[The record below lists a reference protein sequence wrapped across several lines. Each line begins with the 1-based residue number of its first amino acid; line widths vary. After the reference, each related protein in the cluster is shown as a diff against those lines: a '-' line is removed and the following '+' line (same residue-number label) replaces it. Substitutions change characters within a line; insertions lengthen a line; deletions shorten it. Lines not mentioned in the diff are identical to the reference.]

1 MDLSRTEKIQI
12 KNLLEDRI
20 SDLEDIFMNL
30 TSSNKPEKFKQTVEG
45 VLEKIET
52 NLTLLEKFCRCLK
65 IDSEYNRQW
74 FAQLLAKYK
83 SWIDQDD
90 KKAKRGDGRI
100 KLFWPFSAVLR
111 SRLTFS
117 GPTEAHRTS

>member
-1 MDLSRTEKIQI
+1 MDLSRAEKIQI

-30 TSSNKPEKFKQTVEG
+30 TSGNKPEKFRQTVEG
-45 VLEKIET
+45 VLEKIES
-52 NLTLLEKFCRCLK
+52 NLELLEKFCRCLK

-90 KKAKRGDGRI
+90 KKAKKRDGRV
-100 KLFWPFSAVLR
+100 KLFWPFSAALR

-117 GPTEAHRTS
+117 GPTEGHRTS